1 MGAVRSPQKKKGEIM
16 SDLWKYTPEKCDGD
30 FCPMDC
36 DTCPKEDSES
46 DDDLQCNTCNHKYK
60 CQSDEEC

>member
-1 MGAVRSPQKKKGEIM
+1 M

-30 FCPMDC
+30 LCPMDC

-46 DDDLQCNTCNHKYK
+46 EDDLQCNTCNHKYK
-60 CQSDEEC
+60 CQSDEECQ